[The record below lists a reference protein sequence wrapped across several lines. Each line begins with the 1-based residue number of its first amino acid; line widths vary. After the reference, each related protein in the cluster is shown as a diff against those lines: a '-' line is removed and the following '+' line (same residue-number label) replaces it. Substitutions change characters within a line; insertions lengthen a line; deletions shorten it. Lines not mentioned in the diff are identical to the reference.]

1 MKNMNYTFF
10 KMDLSKMP
18 SDIIPCISKHL
29 IDYEFS
35 LLTDP
40 ELYTFFFKFDKPTD
54 YKDYIKYK
62 NKIENNEH
70 SFDTLYDFTESTNTD
85 LSFLLKKVKQQ
96 YKHIKNYEVKFF
108 HDSYLKS
115 WEKKQYSVSPFNI
128 LFYDKTQS
136 RCLTIS
142 ESHVKESKLDGTSI
156 SKDIKHFI
164 KNKNEQDKIKQ
175 IFQELK
181 NDFKL
186 YTKRCISYSYKTP
199 PPATWT
205 ILDDGLIEFDF

>member
-1 MKNMNYTFF
+1 MNSVYLKILNYIHSF
-10 KMDLSKMP
+10 LSLI
-18 SDIIPCISKHL
+18 SQQIIKIIS
-29 IDYEFS
+29 
-35 LLTDP
+35 
-40 ELYTFFFKFDKPTD
+40 
-54 YKDYIKYK
+54 KYK

-108 HDSYLKS
+108 HDSYVKS

-164 KNKNEQDKIKQ
+164 KNKNEEDKIKQ

-186 YTKRCISYSYKTP
+186 YTKD
-199 PPATWT
+199 AF
-205 ILDDGLIEFDF
+205 LIVIKHHHQLHGQY